1 MLLALAP
8 AAMRWTAMKNLHK
21 EICRLGEEIRAVED
35 MLVEAYGLAPVTPA
49 VAAELGS
56 AWARRLRA
64 LYQRARR
71 PLAALMEPGDLF
83 PARAPQPD

>member
-8 AAMRWTAMKNLHK
+8 VATRWTAMKNLNK
-21 EICRLGEEIRAVED
+21 EICRLGEVIGAVEA
-35 MLVEAYGLAPVTPA
+35 MLAEAYGLTPVTPA

-64 LYQRARR
+64 LYQRAWR
-71 PLAALMEPGDLF
+71 PLASMVESGDLF
-83 PARAPQPD
+83 PVRAPQPD

>member
-1 MLLALAP
+1 
-8 AAMRWTAMKNLHK
+8 MRNLNK
-21 EICRLGEEIRAVED
+21 EICRLREEIRVVED

-56 AWARRLRA
+56 AWARRWRNLYRRA
-64 LYQRARR
+64 CR
-71 PLAALMEPGDLF
+71 PLASLMEPGDLF